1 MGILNSVTSSSL
13 SKFLI
18 KIKAIKETIIPI
30 KLNRTNGELSKG
42 KKFTWLNKDHLYSAI
57 NTMNRSG
64 KKNMAFNKI
73 LPNIQKLNELFK
85 SSGLPDEFVSAF
97 SDFAENMETK
107 FTNPP
112 NWSL

>member
-42 KKFTWLNKDHLYSAI
+42 KKFTWPNKDHLHSAI

-64 KKNMAFNKI
+64 KKNTAFKKI
-73 LPNIQKLNELFK
+73 GDRLFV
-85 SSGLPDEFVSAF
+85 LHE
-97 SDFAENMETK
+97 
-107 FTNPP
+107 
-112 NWSL
+112 

>member
-1 MGILNSVTSSSL
+1 MGILNSATSPSL

-42 KKFTWLNKDHLYSAI
+42 KKFTWLNKDHLYSVS

-64 KKNMAFNKI
+64 KKNTAFNKI
-73 LPNIQKLNELFK
+73 GDRLFV
-85 SSGLPDEFVSAF
+85 LHE
-97 SDFAENMETK
+97 
-107 FTNPP
+107 
-112 NWSL
+112 

>member
-1 MGILNSVTSSSL
+1 
-13 SKFLI
+13 
-18 KIKAIKETIIPI
+18 
-30 KLNRTNGELSKG
+30 
-42 KKFTWLNKDHLYSAI
+42 
-57 NTMNRSG
+57 
-64 KKNMAFNKI
+64 MAFNKI

-97 SDFAENMETK
+97 SDFAENMEIK